1 MSSSLDEKTQFKIDW
16 RKILI
21 LYNFRIHCDSI
32 YFVFNDPD
40 PVPQNCFE
48 LSNYISS
55 LELPEHLVTNSFQSG
70 KCCLAFNLYMLFIH
84 KTSNFHKGLDFLSF
98 PSSWVCVCVCVCA
111 RAQSCPTLCNPM
123 DCSPPGSSVHWIHQT
138 RILERAAKPSCR
150 GPSQPRDRTCFSSGF
165 CIAGRFF
172 ATELLG
178 KPSLVPRIYLVD

>member
-111 RAQSCPTLCNPM
+111 LSHAQLFATLWTVAHQAPLSIGFTRQEYWSGLP
-123 DCSPPGSSVHWIHQT
+123 SPPAEDLPNPGIEPASPLASALQADSLPLSYWGS
-138 RILERAAKPSCR
+138 P
-150 GPSQPRDRTCFSSGF
+150 P
-165 CIAGRFF
+165 
-172 ATELLG
+172 
-178 KPSLVPRIYLVD
+178 